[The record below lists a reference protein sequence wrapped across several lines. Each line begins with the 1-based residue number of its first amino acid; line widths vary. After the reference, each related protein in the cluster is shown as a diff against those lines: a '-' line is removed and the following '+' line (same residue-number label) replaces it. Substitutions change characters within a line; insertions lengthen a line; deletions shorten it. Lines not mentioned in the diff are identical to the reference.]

1 MKLASLEFSFASIR
15 RALADGV
22 TAESVIS
29 EACRRARACA
39 GEGIF
44 TSLVSQSD
52 ATNRAK
58 ELQARADAGA
68 DLPLLGMPFA
78 VKDSMHVA
86 GMLTTSNCPALRIQ
100 PKESAAAVTRLEQA
114 GAVLIGKNTLD
125 QFATGLNGT
134 RSPEPICRNAIN
146 PAFIPGGS
154 SSGSAVAVAR
164 GIVAFSLGTD
174 TGGSGRVPA
183 ACNGIVGLKPTIG
196 LVSSRGLLYNNRSFD
211 CIPVFA
217 KLSDEAYEILEQIA
231 GFDVQDP
238 LSRTDA
244 DNIDLRL
251 RPSEPVTLA
260 IPRSDQLKFFGD
272 DEARRTYESNLTTLE
287 GLAHRLKPVDFSVFE
302 EAGRLVFQ
310 SAMVAE
316 RLIDYAD
323 IVQNNPEAIHPA
335 VWASIEPG
343 FKYTARDAFQALHAM
358 KTAQRQAS
366 LLLKDCAA
374 MVVPT
379 VPTIFTIDQMLADP
393 MALNTAMG
401 TYTYFVNPLDMCAV
415 AIPGRVRSDGLRSS
429 LCFVSRA
436 GEDGLIRTLGRSFE
450 LAAAVA
456 PAGDLNHHT
465 AVG

>member
-1 MKLASLEFSFASIR
+1 MDLASLDFSFSSVR
-15 RALADGV
+15 SALAHGLSADLIV
-22 TAESVIS
+22 A
-29 EACRRARACA
+29 EACRRAQACA
-39 GEGIF
+39 ADGVF
-44 TSLVSQSD
+44 TSFVPQQQ
-52 ATNRAK
+52 AVERARQ
-58 ELQARADAGA
+58 LQARADAGEA
-68 DLPLLGMPFA
+68 LPLLGMPFS
-78 VKDSMHVA
+78 VKDSIHVA
-86 GMLTTSNCPALRIQ
+86 GMVTTSNCPALQ
-100 PKESAAAVTRLEQA
+100 LKPEQSAFAVTRLEDA

-134 RSPEPICRNAIN
+134 RSPDPLCRNAID
-146 PAFIPGGS
+146 PAYIPGGS

-164 GIVAFSLGTD
+164 GVVAFSLGTD

-196 LVSSRGLLYNNRSFD
+196 LVSSRGLLYNNRAFD

-217 KLSDEAYEILEQIA
+217 KLSDEAYEILEHIA

-238 LSRTDA
+238 LSRADA
-244 DNIDLRL
+244 DEIDLRL
-251 RPSEPVTLA
+251 RLPERLTLA
-260 IPRSDQLKFFGD
+260 IPRSEQLKFFGD
-272 DEARRTYESNLTTLE
+272 DEARRMYESNLATLE
-287 GLAHRLKPVDFSVFE
+287 RLGHRLKPVDFTVFE

-323 IVQNNPEAIHPA
+323 VVQNNPEAIHPA

-343 FKYTARDAFQALHAM
+343 FTYTARDALTAIYAM
-358 KTAQRQAS
+358 KAAQRQAS
-366 LLLKDCAA
+366 IVLQGCDA

-379 VPTIFTIDQMLADP
+379 VPTIFTIEQMLSDP
-393 MALNTAMG
+393 MVLNTAMG

-415 AIPGRVRSDGLRSS
+415 AIPGLVRSDGLRSS

-450 LAAAVA
+450 
-456 PAGDLNHHT
+456 G
-465 AVG
+465 AVGSKPG